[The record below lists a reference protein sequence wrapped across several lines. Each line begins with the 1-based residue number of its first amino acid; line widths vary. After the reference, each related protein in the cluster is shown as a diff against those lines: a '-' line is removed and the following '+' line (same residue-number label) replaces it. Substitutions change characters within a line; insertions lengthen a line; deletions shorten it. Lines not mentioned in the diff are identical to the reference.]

1 MKVFIGIILSVIFV
15 LTTIGVSTYFEKS
28 GKMSGEGTRKLVHIV
43 VSNWWFIAMAFFET
57 GWSAAIVPLMFI
69 VVNYVSYKKQIFT
82 SIERGEGAGDLGT
95 VYYAIALFV
104 LAFWTFSIGRPEIGG
119 IGILTMGYAD
129 GFAAVIGKRYGK
141 TKLIYGKTI
150 EGTLTNI
157 VMAFAVAMFF
167 NIAFGM
173 GLTLSSIALITIVA
187 TFLELFTPLGFDN
200 LSVPIG
206 VSLLV
211 YFIG

>member
-1 MKVFIGIILSVIFV
+1 MKILIGIIISIVFV
-15 LTTIGVSTYFEKS
+15 LATIGVSVYFEKS
-28 GKMSGEGTRKLVHIV
+28 GRMSGENTRKLVHIV
-43 VSNWWFIAMAFFET
+43 VSNWWFIAMAFFDT
-57 GWSAAIVPLMFI
+57 GWTAAIVPLMFI

-129 GFAAVIGKRYGK
+129 GFAAVVGKKYGK

-157 VMAFAVAMFF
+157 VMAFSVSMFF
-167 NIAFGM
+167 NIGFGM

>member
-1 MKVFIGIILSVIFV
+1 MKVIAGIIISIVFV
-15 LTTIGVSTYFEKS
+15 LTTIGVSAYFEKS
-28 GKMSGEGTRKLVHIV
+28 GRMSGEGTRKLVHIV
-43 VSNWWFIAMAFFET
+43 VSNWWFIAMAFFDT

-104 LAFWTFSIGRPEIGG
+104 LAFWTFSIGRPQIGG

-129 GFAAVIGKRYGK
+129 GFAAVVGKKYGK

-167 NIAFGM
+167 NIGFGM

>member
-1 MKVFIGIILSVIFV
+1 MKILIGIIISIVFV
-15 LTTIGVSTYFEKS
+15 LATIGVSVYFEKS
-28 GKMSGEGTRKLVHIV
+28 GRMSGENTRKLVHIV
-43 VSNWWFIAMAFFET
+43 VSNWWLIAMAFFDT

-95 VYYAIALFV
+95 VYYAIAMFV
-104 LAFWTFSIGRPEIGG
+104 LAIWTFSIGRPEIGG

-129 GFAAVIGKRYGK
+129 GFAAVVGKKYGK
-141 TKLIYGKTI
+141 MKLIHGKTI

-157 VMAFAVAMFF
+157 VMAFAVAVFF
-167 NIAFGM
+167 NIAFDM

-187 TFLELFTPLGFDN
+187 TFLELYSPLGFDN

>member
-1 MKVFIGIILSVIFV
+1 MKILIGIIISIVFV
-15 LTTIGVSTYFEKS
+15 LATIGVSVYFEKS
-28 GKMSGEGTRKLVHIV
+28 GRMSGENTRKLVHIV
-43 VSNWWFIAMAFFET
+43 VSNWWFIAMAFFDT
-57 GWSAAIVPLMFI
+57 GWTAAIVPLMFI

-129 GFAAVIGKRYGK
+129 GFAAVVGKKYGK

-150 EGTLTNI
+150 EGTLINI
-157 VMAFAVAMFF
+157 VMAFSVSMFF
-167 NIAFGM
+167 NIGFGM